1 MGALDELPVRTF
13 STQAAW
19 RKWLEANHSK
29 SPGIWLRVAKKGSPR
44 KCVTYQE
51 AVEVALCFGW
61 IDGRMRSVD
70 DRHFVQS
77 FTPRRRKSRWSKINR
92 DKAEALI
99 EAGRMRPAGLRAI
112 EEARADGRWDAA
124 YTSSAE
130 IQVPADLK
138 RALRGKPDAKA
149 FFEGLSK
156 SNRYAVLYQIEEAK
170 KPETRVRRIERFV
183 KMFEEGRKPYE

>member
-44 KCVTYQE
+44 KSVTYQE

-99 EAGRMRPAGLRAI
+99 AAGRMRPAGLRAI

-149 FFEGLSK
+149 FFKGLSK